1 MTQMCSELSP
11 HCQIFFVHKVICTE
25 KDAMKGQ
32 LARKEK
38 EFRDRERKLQGN
50 LRLMQHQAKEKEALL
65 NEQVQALKDSIKQLA
80 EVRNLEKIFGKKN
93 I

>member
-1 MTQMCSELSP
+1 MTTLSNMNCP
-11 HCQIFFVHKVICTE
+11 LQVICTE

-38 EFRDRERKLQGN
+38 EFHDRERKLQGN

-80 EVRNLEKIFGKKN
+80 EVRFLKNLRLEN
-93 I
+93 ICCHT

>member
-1 MTQMCSELSP
+1 
-11 HCQIFFVHKVICTE
+11 
-25 KDAMKGQ
+25 MKGQ

-80 EVRNLEKIFGKKN
+80 EVRKLEKPLWRKIFVV